1 MAMKRLL
8 LTLMLLGT
16 FLLIFAQDYPFS
28 VVKSGTGK
36 QTVIFIPGFACSG
49 DVWVETVSV
58 LKDSYT
64 CYVLTMAGFS
74 GVAPEE
80 CPSFERWKM
89 QIAKF
94 IKEERIEKP
103 ILVGIVWEV
112 VWYLQLRLNSRSLQE
127 RL

>member
-16 FLLIFAQDYPFS
+16 FLFDFCTGLSFS

-89 QIAKF
+89 QIAKVYQRGADR
-94 IKEERIEKP
+94 ET
-103 ILVGIVWEV
+103 
-112 VWYLQLRLNSRSLQE
+112 YSRGA
-127 RL
+127 